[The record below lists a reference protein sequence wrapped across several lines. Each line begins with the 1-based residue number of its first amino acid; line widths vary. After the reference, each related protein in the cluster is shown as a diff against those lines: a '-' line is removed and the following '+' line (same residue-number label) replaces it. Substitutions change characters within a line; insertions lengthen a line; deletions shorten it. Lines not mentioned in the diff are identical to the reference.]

1 MLFSSH
7 IKRTGIRKLQL
18 LVAEKLYGLL
28 NADRQTILAQ
38 KKGLQTVQAFFT
50 SLGELRNLGFMFL
63 LFYCFRTR

>member
-38 KKGLQTVQAFFT
+38 KKRPADSAG
-50 SLGELRNLGFMFL
+50 
-63 LFYCFRTR
+63 LFYLPRRVEKLRIYVSTLLLL